1 MTLASLPMYDLPELT
16 GATDAWWAGLARA
29 FRQAGIAEVPS
40 TLFRPDAMT
49 SHWGDP
55 ALLFSQTCGYPLT
68 HELKSVVQLV
78 ATPAYVAP
86 GCHGA
91 GYASVVVVR
100 NGDPARD
107 IAQLRDRVCAV
118 NAPDS
123 QSGYNGLRRLIAP
136 LAVAGR
142 FFSDVVVSGGHAA
155 SLAAVAGRQ
164 ADVAAVD
171 CVTFALLSRC
181 RPAAVEALRVLTTTQ
196 SAPGLP
202 YVTRA
207 SGGDT
212 LLRRLRDG
220 LFAALAD
227 PNLAAARAD
236 LLIAGAE
243 VLPFEAYGCIDRMEA
258 EAVADRYPEIA

>member
-1 MTLASLPMYDLPELT
+1 MTVASLPMYDLPELT

-29 FRQAGIAEVPS
+29 FRKAGVAGAPS
-40 TLFRPDAMT
+40 ALRRPDDMKAL
-49 SHWGDP
+49 WRDP

-68 HELKSVVQLV
+68 HDLKSVVQPV
-78 ATPAYVAP
+78 ATPAYAAP
-86 GCHGA
+86 GCRGA

-100 NGDPARD
+100 DDDPARD
-107 IAQLRDRVCAV
+107 IVQLRDRICAV
-118 NAPDS
+118 NALDS
-123 QSGYNGLRRLIAP
+123 QSGYNAMRRLVTP

-171 CVTFALLSRC
+171 CVTFQLLSRC
-181 RPAAVEALRVLTTTQ
+181 RPVAVEALRVLTTTQ
-196 SAPGLP
+196 SVPGLP

-207 SGGDT
+207 SADDT
-212 LLRRLRDG
+212 LLDRLRDG

-227 PNLAAARAD
+227 PSLAAARGD

-243 VLPFEAYGCIDRMEA
+243 VLPFEAYGCLEQMEA
-258 EAVADRYPEIA
+258 EAVAGGYPKIA

>member
-16 GATDAWWAGLARA
+16 GATDAWWTGLATA

-40 TLFRPDAMT
+40 ALCRPDDMVAL
-49 SHWGDP
+49 WRDP
-55 ALLFSQTCGYPLT
+55 TLLFSQTCGYPLT
-68 HELKSVVQLV
+68 HELKSVVQPV
-78 ATPAYVAP
+78 ATPAYGAP

-100 NGDPARD
+100 DGDPARD
-107 IAQLRDRVCAV
+107 IVQLRDRICAV
-118 NAPDS
+118 NAQNS
-123 QSGYNGLRRLIAP
+123 QSGYNALRRLIAP

-196 SAPGLP
+196 SVPGLP

-207 SGGDT
+207 SVDDT
-212 LLRRLRDG
+212 FLRRLRDG

-227 PNLAAARAD
+227 PNLAAARDD
-236 LLIAGAE
+236 LLISGAE

-258 EAVADRYPEIA
+258 EAFASGYPKIA